1 MHELGYAT
9 ELVAT
14 LEELM
19 VKEKLTE
26 ITEVTLTCGEATG
39 IIPKYMYDCWPAA
52 IEGTKLE
59 TCVLKVETVPA
70 WGRCRDCEERYVVS
84 LTHGRCPKCGSED
97 YDMETGYEFE
107 VTEIRGR

>member
-14 LEELM
+14 LEQLM
-19 VKEKLTE
+19 EREHLSV
-26 ITEVTLTCGEATG
+26 ITEVTLTAGEATG
-39 IIPKYMYDCWPAA
+39 IVPKYMYDCWPAA

-59 TCVLKVETVPA
+59 NCLLKVNTIPA
-70 WGRCRDCEERYVVS
+70 WGRCRECEERYVIS
-84 LTHGRCPKCGSED
+84 LTHGHCPKCGSED

-107 VTEIRGR
+107 VTEIRGH

>member
-59 TCVLKVETVPA
+59 KCLLKVETVPA

-84 LTHGRCPKCGSED
+84 LTHGRCPKCGSREKKIL
-97 YDMETGYEFE
+97 GGQQFLIK
-107 VTEIRGR
+107 EIGC